1 MKIEADTYSVL
12 AVCYQCSKYFTGV
25 NLELLTT
32 LLWYKCYRYLC
43 FIDEERRPRVVEY
56 LHWIPWNQDLGKGT
70 LAPEPKLSYTLY
82 SVQGGLKE
90 KKYLRKWH
98 EARASIVARL
108 RSQED
113 GMNLSHLFIHLF
125 II

>member
-1 MKIEADTYSVL
+1 MFQV
-12 AVCYQCSKYFTGV
+12 FTGV
-25 NLELLTT
+25 NLDLLAIS
-32 LLWYKCYRYLC
+32 LWCKCYRYLHL
-43 FIDEERRPRVVEY
+43 IDEESRPRVVEY

-70 LAPEPKLSYTLY
+70 LAPEPKLFYTLY

-98 EARASIVARL
+98 EPRASIVARL
-108 RSQED
+108 RSQD
-113 GMNLSHLFIHLF
+113 GMNLSHFFIHLF